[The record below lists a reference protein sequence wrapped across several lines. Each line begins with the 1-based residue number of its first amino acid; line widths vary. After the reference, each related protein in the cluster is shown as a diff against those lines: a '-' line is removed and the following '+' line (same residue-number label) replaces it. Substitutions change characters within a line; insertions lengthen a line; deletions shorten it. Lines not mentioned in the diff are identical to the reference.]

1 MTTVIERTQLPEW
14 ILSRIDSVRVMASD
28 DGDTVTLSPLHELAP
43 TALRTD
49 ASRKQK
55 RLEAFA
61 RLDGILRGFDIDE
74 RQIRDERLARQGCC
88 AMCRRNS
95 PQSRVHFYAKH

>member
-14 ILSRIDSVRVMASD
+14 ILSRIDSVRVMATV
-28 DGDTVTLSPLHELAP
+28 DGDTVTLSPLREAAL

-49 ASRKQK
+49 ESRKQK

-61 RLDGILRGFDIDE
+61 RLDGVLRGLDIDVQ
-74 RQIRDERLARQGCC
+74 QIRDERLARQ
-88 AMCRRNS
+88 
-95 PQSRVHFYAKH
+95 

>member
-14 ILSRIDSVRVMASD
+14 ILSRIDSMRVMATV
-28 DGDTVTLSPLHELAP
+28 DGDTVMLSPVREAL

-49 ASRKQK
+49 ESRKQK

-61 RLDGILRGFDIDE
+61 RLDGVLRGLDIDVQ
-74 RQIRDERLARQGCC
+74 QIRDERLARQ
-88 AMCRRNS
+88 
-95 PQSRVHFYAKH
+95 